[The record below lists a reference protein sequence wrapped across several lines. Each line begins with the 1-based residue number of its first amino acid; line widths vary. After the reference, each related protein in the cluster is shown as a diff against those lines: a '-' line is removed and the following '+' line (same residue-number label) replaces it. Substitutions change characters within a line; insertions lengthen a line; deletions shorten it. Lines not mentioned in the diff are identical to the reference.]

1 MKKQMNLTKE
11 PTPFR
16 ASTLSLVCLLLNS
29 VPAVAQP
36 VATEMLDCPIAQKSV
51 KNGAKPDA
59 ELFKKIVRCKKGE
72 KTVKKG
78 DEGAVRVDVTALQV
92 GSSRPWSYR
101 QDSGNGQVGT
111 LVYPV
116 KASYTVST
124 FYRSATEIEEG
135 WIRILNFSVN
145 PFGEWEIGSEEPVKS
160 PTTKRVPK

>member
-1 MKKQMNLTKE
+1 MHKCAKTKLH
-11 PTPFR
+11 R
-16 ASTLSLVCLLLNS
+16 ALAISLICPLWASLPLK
-29 VPAVAQP
+29 AQP
-36 VATEMLDCPIAQKSV
+36 VEAEILSCPIAQKQV

-78 DEGAVRVDVTALQV
+78 DEGAVRVDVTALQI

-124 FYRSATEIEEG
+124 LYRSATEVEEG